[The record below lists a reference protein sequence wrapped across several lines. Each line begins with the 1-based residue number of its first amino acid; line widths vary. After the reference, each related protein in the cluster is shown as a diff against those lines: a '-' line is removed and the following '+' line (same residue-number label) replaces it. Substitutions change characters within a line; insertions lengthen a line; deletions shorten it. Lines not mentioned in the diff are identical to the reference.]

1 MLKWIGFLI
10 LLGASVAIFIFAPL
24 GLVGHFISQFTP
36 AGLEWVGT
44 AFSIGLSLS
53 VVSNSFLARWKSM
66 RLALVALIVLAVAE
80 SLMSGATLYGKALAD
95 GKLDLFIALGILA
108 IIAMQEV
115 VLISGGLGMS
125 MVLDKISAEQ
135 NVNAQRAQRR
145 AEKLSHQHDKASDKV
160 APASQPE
167 TAVVAT
173 PRPLARQVRLGAI
186 RRANASRNG
195 DGPLTPAEIVATYH
209 VSLRQA
215 QRDVAAV
222 AERSDGEEAAR

>member
-1 MLKWIGFLI
+1 MLKWIGFLL

-95 GKLDLFIALGILA
+95 GKLDLFIALGIVA
-108 IIAMQEV
+108 IIVMQEV

-125 MVLDKISAEQ
+125 MVLDKIGAEQ
-135 NVNAQRAQRR
+135 QSREQRAQRR
-145 AEKLSHQHDKASDKV
+145 TEKLSRQQGKVDDKV
-160 APASQPE
+160 APVSQPE
-167 TAVVAT
+167 TTVAAK
-173 PRPLARQVRLGAI
+173 PRPLARLARLNAI
-186 RRANASRNG
+186 RHANASRNG

-222 AERSDGEEAAR
+222 AERSEEEEVAR